1 MRGSLFAMCLVAC
14 VVKTLGQGLNY
25 TELEFESITNAPW
38 QWRSNASGNK
48 TLRLEDP
55 YGMKKIRFTLCAES
69 AIPRQ
74 KVWLAFTDIQYAND
88 GPSDT
93 ITLFFNNEPI
103 GKIETKEKWNSGH
116 EWNALQRSGRVT
128 SMFSVNSGIYFVDL
142 VAETDGWGVEL
153 DKIVLRTDNQ
163 DPNVDIFCG
172 AILIE

>member
-1 MRGSLFAMCLVAC
+1 MQSLLFAMCLVAC
-14 VVKTLGQGLNY
+14 VAKTLGQGLNY

-48 TLRLEDP
+48 TMRLEDP
-55 YGMKKIRFTLCAES
+55 YGVKKIRFTLCAEP
-69 AIPRQ
+69 ANPTQ
-74 KVWLAFTDIQYAND
+74 QVWLAFTDIHYAND

-103 GKIETKEKWNSGH
+103 GSVETKEKWHSGH
-116 EWNALQRSGRVT
+116 EWNELQRTGRVT
-128 SMFSVNSGIYFVDL
+128 MMFSVGSGTYPVDL
-142 VAETDGWGVEL
+142 VAVTDGWGVEL